1 MRGRGEISFGDSS
14 EFPIAELSLV
24 WLCMCVCVCV
34 YVCVCVCVL
43 VERGRVDPDHE
54 ALAPCKR

>member
-1 MRGRGEISFGDSS
+1 VRRRGEISFGDRS

-34 YVCVCVCVL
+34 CVL
-43 VERGRVDPDHE
+43 AERGRTGPDHE
-54 ALAPCKR
+54 ALAPCKRSLIYNV